1 MSKSPASTA
10 HYRPETRLVHSGTLR
25 SQYGETS
32 EALFLTQG
40 YVYNSAEECE
50 ARFKGEDPG
59 FIYSRYSNPT
69 ISMFERRMI
78 ELEGAEAARSAATGM
93 AAVTT
98 AILAPLKAGDHVVAS
113 RALFGSCLYVIQDLL
128 PRYGIE
134 TTLVDGLDLDQ
145 WQRAMRPN
153 TKTFFLESPTN
164 PTLDVLDIPG
174 IAEIAHSGG
183 ARLVVD
189 NVFATPIWQS
199 PLALGAD
206 VVVYSATKH
215 IDGQGRCLGGIILSS
230 EAFIAEHIHNFM
242 RQTGPSISPFNAWV
256 LLKGLETL
264 GVRVRAQTETA
275 ARIADVLASHPKI
288 SRLVYPGRAD
298 HPQAASREE
307 ADARRLDAGRLRGQ
321 GRQAGGVPRAQ
332 RAQACEDLEQSRRCQ
347 EPRHASGDHD
357 ASAPQAGGPRRA
369 RHQRGLH
376 PLLGGARACGRSDR
390 GSDRGAGEGVRRLRL
405 GVGWAKRLVRRS
417 SKSEGGSVPTIH
429 DHIADRWWARRA
441 KSAPL
446 PTLRHRAYIGRY
458 VRTSAGTLTPS
469 LIWPTERMMSSPRS
483 WAKQA

>member
-1 MSKSPASTA
+1 MSKSTA
-10 HYRPETRLVHSGTLR
+10 NYRPETRLVHSGTLR

-69 ISMFERRMI
+69 IAMFERRMI

-145 WQRAMRPN
+145 WQRALRPN

-174 IAEIAHSGG
+174 IAEIAHKGG

-230 EAFIAEHIHNFM
+230 EAFVAEHLHNFM

-264 GVRVRAQTETA
+264 GVRVRAQTDTA
-275 ARIADVLASHPKI
+275 ARVAEVLASHPKI
-288 SRLVYPGRAD
+288 SRLVYPGRTD
-298 HPQAASREE
+298 HPQAALVKKQMRGGSTLVGFEVKGGKAAAFRVLNELKLAKISNNLGDAKSLVTHPATTTHQRLKPE
-307 ADARRLDAGRLRGQ
+307 DRAALGISEGFIRFSAGLEHADDLI
-321 GRQAGGVPRAQ
+321 
-332 RAQACEDLEQSRRCQ
+332 EDLTAALEK
-347 EPRHASGDHD
+347 A
-357 ASAPQAGGPRRA
+357 
-369 RHQRGLH
+369 
-376 PLLGGARACGRSDR
+376 
-390 GSDRGAGEGVRRLRL
+390 
-405 GVGWAKRLVRRS
+405 
-417 SKSEGGSVPTIH
+417 
-429 DHIADRWWARRA
+429 
-441 KSAPL
+441 
-446 PTLRHRAYIGRY
+446 
-458 VRTSAGTLTPS
+458 
-469 LIWPTERMMSSPRS
+469 
-483 WAKQA
+483 